1 MLETILKDKFKLNS
15 FRLGQREIIQSVL
28 DGNDVLAVMPT
39 GSGKSLC
46 YQVPALASEGLSI
59 VISPLISLMNDQV
72 KALNIL
78 DIPCGCIHSG
88 LTDAQKRNVFVD
100 IEENKNF
107 ILYVSPERLQTP
119 GFFDWL
125 KKQNVNLIAIDEAH
139 CVSQWGHD
147 FRPEYSQ
154 IAKIREI
161 CPEIPMMGLTAT
173 ATPLVKTDIIENLK
187 LRKPHEHVYGF
198 YRPNLYYQVE
208 FCEDERQ
215 KELFVKQALEQTP
228 TGRII
233 IYCGTRKKTEE
244 WADIL
249 SASFKKVGFYH
260 AGLPPKERHQIEV
273 DYQNGKTRI
282 LVATNAFGMGIDHPD
297 VRLVV
302 HTQMPGNIE
311 SYYQEVGRAG
321 RDEKHSTCLLLYS
334 KKDKGLQSFF
344 IQQSKA
350 SPKIKKHRWA
360 SLESIVQYSEGSECR
375 HGDILT
381 YFKDQQRITKCGHCD
396 SCVPESPRRI
406 QTPNFVKAEA
416 DRKAAKKKKM
426 GEPSLADLPPHYQ
439 DKIEELKQWRR
450 EYAKKQDIPAFMVF
464 SDKTLADL
472 VVRAPVSES
481 ELLEVYGMGETKI
494 ELFGKALLD
503 ELNR

>member
-1 MLETILKDKFKLNS
+1 MLDSILKDKFKLKS
-15 FRLGQREIIQSVL
+15 FRLGQREIIESVMA
-28 DGNDVLAVMPT
+28 GHDVLAVMPT

-46 YQVPALASEGLSI
+46 YQVPALASEGLTV

-72 KALNIL
+72 KALNLL

-88 LTDAQKRNVFVD
+88 MTDAQKRNVFVD
-100 IEENKNF
+100 IEDSQNF
-107 ILYVSPERLQTP
+107 ILYVSPERLQTQ

-125 KKQNVNLIAIDEAH
+125 KKQKVNLIAIDEAH

-161 CPEIPMMGLTAT
+161 CPDIPMMGLTAT
-173 ATPLVKTDIIENLK
+173 ATPLVKKDIIENLK
-187 LRKPHEHVYGF
+187 LNQPDQHVYGF

-208 FCEDERQ
+208 FCEDEKQ
-215 KELFVKQALEQTP
+215 KEFFVKQALQQTP
-228 TGRII
+228 SGRVI

-260 AGLPPKERHQIEV
+260 AGLGAKERHEIEV
-273 DYQNGKTRI
+273 KYQMGEIRI

-297 VRLVV
+297 VRLVI
-302 HTQMPGNIE
+302 HTQMPGNVE
-311 SYYQEVGRAG
+311 SYYQEIGRAG
-321 RDEKHSTCLLLYS
+321 RDEKESTCLLLYS
-334 KKDKGLQSFF
+334 KKDKGLQSYF
-344 IQQSKA
+344 IEQSKA
-350 SPKIKKHRWA
+350 SPRIKKHRWEA
-360 SLESIVQYSEGSECR
+360 LDAIVEYSEGSECR

-381 YFKDQQRITKCGHCD
+381 YFKDKKRISKCGHCD
-396 SCVPESPRRI
+396 RCAPQSNRKI
-406 QTPNFVKAEA
+406 QTPNFLKIQS
-416 DRKAAKKKKM
+416 DIKAAKKKKM
-426 GEPSLADLPPHYQ
+426 AEPSLADLPPHYQ
-439 DKIEELKQWRR
+439 DKVEELKKWRR
-450 EYAKKQDIPAFMVF
+450 EYAKSQDIPAFMVF

-472 VVRAPVSES
+472 VVRAPVNES
-481 ELLEVYGMGETKI
+481 ELAEVYGLGETKI